1 MAVANA
7 TMRGETALDRNMTQA
22 FALRR
27 MWEMFGT
34 MEEMAI
40 RTQENARIMVM
51 EFGVMKDGCDGMR
64 MQMEDGV
71 ALVCS
76 DVGCACS

>member
-1 MAVANA
+1 MVGV
-7 TMRGETALDRNMTQA
+7 TCKGDSQLEKNMSQA

-27 MWEMFGT
+27 MWEMNDN
-34 MEEMAI
+34 MQKMAI
-40 RTQENARIMVM
+40 RMQENAKDMTR
-51 EFGVMKDGCDGMR
+51 ELSDMKQGCDEMR
-64 MQMEDGV
+64 LKMEDGV

>member
-1 MAVANA
+1 MASAHA
-7 TMRGETALDRNMTQA
+7 TCKGDSALEKNMSQA

-27 MWEMFGT
+27 MWEMMVT

-40 RTQENARIMVM
+40 RMQENARIMTM
-51 EFGVMKDGCDGMR
+51 ELGDMKQGCDDMR
-64 MQMEDGV
+64 LQMEDGV